1 MRPQRRPITTS
12 SLPLL
17 LSTGI
22 RTMSTDKKT
31 MDNQQLKK
39 LRTIAH
45 QLRPILTIA
54 GDGVTENIIK
64 ELNQALERHELIK
77 IKIQLGDRELRQQ
90 VADELCLQSSA
101 ECVQRIGNVA
111 VLYRAAKEPN
121 PKLSNL
127 LRHQ

>member
-1 MRPQRRPITTS
+1 
-12 SLPLL
+12 
-17 LSTGI
+17 
-22 RTMSTDKKT
+22 MSTEKKT

-39 LRTIAH
+39 FRTIAH

-54 GDGVTENIIK
+54 GDGVTANIVK

-77 IKIQLGDRELRQQ
+77 IKIQVGDREVRQQ
-90 VADELCLQSSA
+90 VTDELCLQSNA

-111 VLYRAAKEPN
+111 VLFRAAKEPN

-127 LRHQ
+127 LRYQ